1 MNGAEQPANT
11 QPQSFNPGIFAK
23 KKKNKKYNFSVFTFK
38 TPSLHQLQGQFLI
51 FNIGPDALLTSDPA
65 VN

>member
-1 MNGAEQPANT
+1 MELSSLQMHSHT
-11 QPQSFNPGIFAK
+11 VLTLEFLQRE
-23 KKKNKKYNFSVFTFK
+23 KNKKYNFSVFTFK

>member
-1 MNGAEQPANT
+1 MELSSLQMHSHRVLT
-11 QPQSFNPGIFAK
+11 LEFLQRKQ
-23 KKKNKKYNFSVFTFK
+23 NKKYNFSVFTFK